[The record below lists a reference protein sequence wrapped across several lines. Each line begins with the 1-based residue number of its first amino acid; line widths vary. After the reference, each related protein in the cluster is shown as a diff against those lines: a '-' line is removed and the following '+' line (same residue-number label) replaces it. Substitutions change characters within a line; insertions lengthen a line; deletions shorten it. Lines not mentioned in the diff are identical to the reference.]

1 MCASMSC
8 TYVHYDHVCACCID
22 ALHWYVCLYVHA
34 YVGAC
39 NVNVGLCTDCMGICT
54 NMSTYVSIC
63 R

>member
-22 ALHWYVCLYVHA
+22 AFHWYVCLYVHA

-39 NVNVGLCTDCMGICT
+39 NVNVGLCTVWVLHKYVHICKH
-54 NMSTYVSIC
+54 M
-63 R
+63 